1 MSFDCWLKYF
11 HASDYRRIPRALSN
25 VYFHPLTPENHR
37 EVDKIFRS
45 LTSKNPDDPV
55 IRNRSIETWGRIVL
69 VPQSTT
75 KIARFKFE
83 DLCGKP
89 LSAGDYI
96 ELTKTFGTIFLIG
109 VPKMGLDKKD
119 LVSCFDHVVGL
130 ARTDCVVSFT
140 GETVYY
146 LY

>member
-1 MSFDCWLKYF
+1 M
-11 HASDYRRIPRALSN
+11 
-25 VYFHPLTPENHR
+25 
-37 EVDKIFRS
+37 
-45 LTSKNPDDPV
+45 

-69 VPQSTT
+69 VPLSTT

-119 LVSCFDHVVGL
+119 LVGL
-130 ARTDCVVSFT
+130 NFAPMSWNERLIILC
-140 GETVYY
+140 
-146 LY
+146 L